1 MQEDEIKDVQKALEE
16 DLVYLEQLQ
25 ALHEENARQQGPSL
39 AGGNRSRLDS
49 SMKKC
54 AAVTRK
60 LKTLSEA
67 SAQGILDDLSKVNM
81 SKYASEAVS
90 SVVEAPLKLKDVR
103 AAVQV
108 LSALNAYPDF
118 RTLLFGRL
126 MEELTGSAVG
136 AAGHVQKRRVLL
148 RLFFGCVQAGIFP
161 ASDVRYITLDKI
173 FRSVSSVSGTTI
185 AGAAARTG
193 RTAGL
198 TLDTPSGLEA
208 SLQSLALVNAFLKAG
223 GPGLYP
229 RVCGYKNEMRL
240 RELAKGSATTPPD
253 ATAEACVEE
262 IEKINGMKLALWALP
277 EGDEQ
282 KLRMKVQAYV
292 EGAVKALD
300 AWYKQVVQTKK
311 RNDVAIQSRGD
322 ISEKRHQEYKD
333 MREALDAF
341 QKAVGTLAGTLRV
354 RLPEYV
360 VEEDVEAEEKGGS
373 VHLVEPT
380 RIFEDAEERALYMAL
395 PQLAEVV
402 PSTLLGVAGGDDADG
417 EASDGGG
424 DVDMDMI
431 AEATDMD
438 MEMDLKASEHADQ
451 ADQELEGGRLGEPG
465 PEEDQPASTSSLSE
479 LIGRLSECVTM
490 EECDA
495 FSVQYCYVGGKKASS
510 QRALALAL
518 SRPPHGAIQLL
529 PFFSRVI
536 ASLAPFFP
544 IIKEEILS
552 KLQRQFHGLKN
563 VLDISMDTLEPRL
576 RNASYIAELVKFG
589 VYPPGKAFMQLRS
602 LFDDFSRQNIDTAC
616 CLVQNCGA
624 LLLLVGVTWVGGVVP
639 LLSLPSYLP
648 CLPLFA
654 SLSCLR
660 SRSCPRPRS
669 RPRSALT
676 LVARKLPVPPSGHQR
691 THGQH
696 DEHHD
701 QAQGREEP
709 RQPARRAHCAGQ
721 SHNVRHRDQG
731 AAQGSEPRARVCPIP
746 GLLAAGRRHRHGGDR
761 QPPPNRLEARLGV
774 RTEEDPRCREEGQ
787 GESAGAPCATRARAA
802 ALRQAVWHRR
812 RG

>member
-1 MQEDEIKDVQKALEE
+1 MQEDEIKGVQKALEE

-136 AAGHVQKRRVLL
+136 AAGHVQKRRVFL
-148 RLFFGCVQAGIFP
+148 RLFFGCAQAGIFP

-185 AGAAARTG
+185 AGGAARTG

-282 KLRMKVQAYV
+282 KMRMKVQAYV

-322 ISEKRHQEYKD
+322 ISEKRHQEYKE

-373 VHLVEPT
+373 VHVVEPT

-417 EASDGGG
+417 EASDGGA
-424 DVDMDMI
+424 DVDMD
-431 AEATDMD
+431 AQATDMD
-438 MEMDLKASEHADQ
+438 MEVDLKASDQADQ
-451 ADQELEGGRLGEPG
+451 ADEELEGGRLGEAG

-529 PFFSRVI
+529 PFYSRVI

-563 VLDISMDTLEPRL
+563 VLDISTDTLEPRL

-624 LLLLVGVTWVGGVVP
+624 YLVGVTWVGGVVP
-639 LLSLPSYLP
+639 LSPVLSHMSPIV
-648 CLPLFA
+648 CVPLMRMRMRM
-654 SLSCLR
+654 LTLTPTLC
-660 SRSCPRPRS
+660 
-669 RPRSALT
+669 ALT
-676 LVARKLPVPPSGHQR
+676 LVARKLPVPPAGHQR

-701 QAQGREEP
+701 QAQGREES

-721 SHNVRHRDQG
+721 SHDVRHRDQG

-746 GLLAAGRRHRHGGDR
+746 GLLAAGRRHRRGGDR
-761 QPPPNRLEARLGV
+761 QRPPNRLEARL
-774 RTEEDPRCREEGQ
+774 
-787 GESAGAPCATRARAA
+787 
-802 ALRQAVWHRR
+802 
-812 RG
+812 